1 MKRLIIIVLAVVLSV
16 GGAELSAQGNLF
28 KQLGKMVE
36 KEVVSGVK
44 QGVRQGIN
52 SLKNKAEQSRAQKE
66 QERSQAQYEQSQAQY
81 EQPQEEYSYTQS
93 AEPQSQSYPPQPKS
107 YPPQPQSWS
116 EQVVEQQPEAQPSA
130 PRELFVQT
138 TLPQFTPPS
147 KQYAYDA
154 SAPTTGRHFHYYW
167 VDLGLPSGVKWS
179 STNYGSARPENVGN
193 FKAWA
198 SFGNKVEFSRE
209 QYEHMGKQIG
219 DISGDLNYDIVR
231 KDCGRGW
238 RIPSVNDFAE
248 LVANCDREYVQQNG
262 VYGVKFVSRINGQS
276 IFLPVTG
283 YKEGWNHNSKEVGMY
298 WLSTPNS
305 DNASS
310 YMFKITP
317 EAEEYY
323 FAERHLG
330 FCLRPVLDR
339 LEEEKVVT
347 KGSVAGHDWVD
358 MGLPSGTRW
367 ATCNVDAS
375 KPSQPGKHYAWGE
388 TTVKSSYTEAN
399 SKYNGKTVEDIAGT
413 ANDVAAVKWGNG
425 WRMPTREQMAELV
438 RYSNWD
444 YVQLDGRWVVRLTSF
459 RNNEVI
465 YLPATGMMDGTKVDE
480 PNGCGNYWTS
490 TPSGTMC
497 AHDYIFGA
505 ALGEMGQAGRYYGF
519 AVRPVL
525 NKASHIESPVSGSAG
540 GHDWVDLAL
549 PSGTKW
555 ATCNIGA
562 TAPDQDGGYFA
573 WGEVTTA
580 VDVKAK
586 KNEFFRNMDVPRIV
600 GNPNCDAAAALW
612 GSEWRMPS
620 KAQWQEL
627 VDNCTWE
634 WVTMC
639 GRGGY
644 KVKSKHNQNW
654 IFISAAGQIGTHNTN
669 PYGQADYVDVKGY
682 YWTSD
687 PVSSDYDSYRLSFTN
702 MDSGIYIGG
711 ASRGYGYPIRP
722 VLSGR

>member
-66 QERSQAQYEQSQAQY
+66 QEQSQTQYEQS
-81 EQPQEEYSYTQS
+81 QEEYSYTQS
-93 AEPQSQSYPPQPKS
+93 AEPQSQA

-138 TLPQFTPPS
+138 TLPQVTPPS

-399 SKYNGKTVEDIAGT
+399 SKYDGKQVEDIAGT

-438 RYSNWD
+438 RYSNWK
-444 YVQLDGRWVVRLTSF
+444 YVQLDGRWVVRLTSV
-459 RNNEVI
+459 RNGEVI

-525 NKASHIESPVSGSAG
+525 NKASHLETPVSGSAG

-562 TAPDQDGGYFA
+562 AVPDQNGDYFA

-580 VDVKAK
+580 VDIKAK
-586 KNEFFRNMDVPRIV
+586 KNEFFRSKEVPRV
-600 GNPNCDAAAALW
+600 ARDSRYDAATAIW
-612 GSEWRMPS
+612 GAEWQMPS
-620 KAQWQEL
+620 KAQYQEL
-627 VDNCTWE
+627 LDHCTWE
-634 WVTMC
+634 WVTIS

-644 KVKSKHNQNW
+644 KVKSKYNQNW
-654 IFISAAGQIGTHNTN
+654 IFIVAAGQMESNYSN
-669 PYGQADYVDVKGY
+669 PYLQADYVDVRGR

-687 PVSSDYDSYRLSFTN
+687 PLRSDYDSYGVVFDNRDVGVSISGLSRN
-702 MDSGIYIGG
+702 D
-711 ASRGYGYPIRP
+711 GYPIRP
-722 VLSGR
+722 VLVAR

>member
-66 QERSQAQYEQSQAQY
+66 QEQSQTQY
-81 EQPQEEYSYTQS
+81 EQPQEEYSYTPSVEPQVEAQPS
-93 AEPQSQSYPPQPKS
+93 EPQAEP
-107 YPPQPQSWS
+107 
-116 EQVVEQQPEAQPSA
+116 EQVVAQLPEVQQSA

-138 TLPQFTPPS
+138 TLPQYTQPA

-179 STNYGSARPENVGN
+179 STNYGSARPESVGK

-238 RIPSVNDFAE
+238 RMPSVNDFAE

-283 YKEGWNHNSKEVGMY
+283 YKDGWNHNSKEVGMY

-399 SKYNGKTVEDIAGT
+399 SKYNGKTVKDIAGT
-413 ANDVAAVKWGNG
+413 ADDVAAVKWGNG

-438 RYSNWD
+438 RYSNWK
-444 YVQLDGRWVVRLTSF
+444 YVQLDGRWVVRLTSV
-459 RNNEVI
+459 RNGEVI

-525 NKASHIESPVSGSAG
+525 NKASHLETPVSGSTN
-540 GHDWVDLAL
+540 GHNWVDLAL

-562 TAPDQDGGYFA
+562 AVPDQSGDYFA

-580 VDVKAK
+580 VDIKAK
-586 KNEFFRNMDVPRIV
+586 KNEFFRSMNVPNITSDSRY
-600 GNPNCDAAAALW
+600 DAATALW
-612 GSEWRMPS
+612 GAEWQIPS
-620 KAQWQEL
+620 KAQYQEL
-627 VDNCTWE
+627 LDHCTWE
-634 WVTMC
+634 WVTIS

-644 KVKSKHNQNW
+644 KVKSKYNQNW
-654 IFISAAGQIGTHNTN
+654 IFIVAAGQMETNYSN
-669 PYGQADYVDVKGY
+669 PYLQADYVDVRGR

-687 PVSSDYDSYRLSFTN
+687 PLRSDYDSYGVVFDNRDVGVN
-702 MDSGIYIGG
+702 ISG
-711 ASRGYGYPIRP
+711 SSRNRGYSIRP
-722 VLSGR
+722 VLVAR

>member
-1 MKRLIIIVLAVVLSV
+1 MKRLIIIVLAIVLSV
-16 GGAELSAQGNLF
+16 SGAELSAQGNLF

-66 QERSQAQYEQSQAQY
+66 QEGSQTQY
-81 EQPQEEYSYTQS
+81 EQPQEEYSYTLSVEPQVEAQPS
-93 AEPQSQSYPPQPKS
+93 EPQAEP
-107 YPPQPQSWS
+107 
-116 EQVVEQQPEAQPSA
+116 EQVVAQLPEVQQSA

-138 TLPQFTPPS
+138 TLPQYTQPA

-179 STNYGSARPENVGN
+179 SSNYGSARPESVGK

-283 YKEGWNHNSKEVGMY
+283 YKDGWNHNSKEVGMY

-358 MGLPSGTRW
+358 MGLPSGIRW

-399 SKYNGKTVEDIAGT
+399 SKYNGKTVKDIAGT
-413 ANDVAAVKWGNG
+413 ADDVAAVKWGNG

-438 RYSNWD
+438 RYSNWK
-444 YVQLDGRWVVRLTSF
+444 YVQLDGRWVVRLTSV
-459 RNNEVI
+459 RNGEVI
-465 YLPATGMMDGTKVDE
+465 YLPATGAMDGTKVDE

-525 NKASHIESPVSGSAG
+525 NKASHLETPVSGSTN
-540 GHDWVDLAL
+540 GHNWVDLAL

-562 TAPDQDGGYFA
+562 AVPDQNGDYFA

-580 VDVKAK
+580 VDIKAK
-586 KNEFFRNMDVPRIV
+586 KNEFFRSMNVPNITSDSRY
-600 GNPNCDAAAALW
+600 DAATAIW
-612 GSEWRMPS
+612 GAEWQMPS
-620 KAQWQEL
+620 KAQYQEL
-627 VDNCTWE
+627 LDHCTWE
-634 WVTMC
+634 WVTIS

-644 KVKSKHNQNW
+644 KVKSKYNQNW
-654 IFISAAGQIGTHNTN
+654 IFIVAAGQMEPNYSN
-669 PYGQADYVDVKGY
+669 PYLQADYVDVRGR

-687 PVSSDYDSYRLSFTN
+687 PLRSDYDSYGVVFDNRDVGVN
-702 MDSGIYIGG
+702 ISGS
-711 ASRGYGYPIRP
+711 SRNNGFPIRP
-722 VLSGR
+722 VLVGR